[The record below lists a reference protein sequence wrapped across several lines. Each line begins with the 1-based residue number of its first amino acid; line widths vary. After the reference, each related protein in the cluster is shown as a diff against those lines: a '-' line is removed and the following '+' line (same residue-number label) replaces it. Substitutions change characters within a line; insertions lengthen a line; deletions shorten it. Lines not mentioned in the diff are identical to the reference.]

1 MMNWRDL
8 LTMKQRLHII
18 ILLVAAILVGCSVG
32 DTKNEEQVGDFNQI
46 MHQADSL
53 YNSMEFRTAY
63 DLYLQL
69 LDNKE
74 AKADDEKMLNV
85 LNSLCMASELAGH
98 KAEQTK
104 WMQQLLDLAKQT
116 DNAYYESL
124 GLLAMG
130 KRIYYEGD
138 RQQGIQYVSE
148 AIDLMAKTDREDAD
162 HLTHSQM
169 IILAGLYS
177 DMNDLDNA
185 LRTDE
190 RNVRLTMEGT
200 RWGNTPQLQ
209 LIDRRMALAKTA
221 YCLAKMGNFQRAD
234 SVYTAWQSVQYEG
247 DHTRD
252 YFIADYLRER
262 GRYPEAVKVNDDL
275 IQKIRAH
282 GDTLG
287 EMMNCA
293 KWGLAEV
300 YQKMGNYKQAAD
312 LYVQV
317 LEINDTLKAR
327 QAQNTAQELAA
338 IYHDQEQKQTIQ
350 EQEIANTRK
359 NYILVIVLAVL
370 IGVIAYTVIT
380 VRQKRIISQK
390 NRSLVKQITE
400 AMTYKELYN
409 NEKARLAELTSQDKN
424 DQQSDAPT
432 DLNAMTDE
440 QLFQHV
446 TEVIERER
454 LFLDPRFERQ
464 TVIDR
469 FQLSKERVGNIF
481 SQSEHAKLTNYIQQL
496 RLEYA
501 AQLLVE
507 QPERSIVQIATD
519 SGFSSHKYFTDR
531 FRQYFSMTPTEF
543 RKARK

>member
-1 MMNWRDL
+1 MR
-8 LTMKQRLHII
+8 QRLHII

-130 KRIYYEGD
+130 KRICYEGD
-138 RQQGIQYVSE
+138 RQQGILYVSE

-293 KWGLAEV
+293 KWVLAEV

-350 EQEIANTRK
+350 EQEMANTRK

-380 VRQKRIISQK
+380 MRQKRIISHK
-390 NRSLVKQITE
+390 NRLLVKQITE

-424 DQQSDAPT
+424 DQQSDVPN

-440 QLFQHV
+440 QLYQYV

-543 RKARK
+543 RKAKG

>member
-18 ILLVAAILVGCSVG
+18 ILLVVAILVGCTGG
-32 DTKNEEQVGDFNQI
+32 DTKNEEQVGDFKQI

-116 DNAYYESL
+116 GNAYYESM
-124 GLLAMG
+124 GLMSLG

-138 RQQGIQYVSE
+138 RQQGVRYVNE

-300 YQKMGNYKQAAD
+300 YQKMGNYKQATD

-370 IGVIAYTVIT
+370 IGVIAYTVII

-424 DQQSDAPT
+424 DQQSDPPT

-543 RKARK
+543 RKARE

>member
-1 MMNWRDL
+1 MQNLQDDMR
-8 LTMKQRLHII
+8 QRLHII

-69 LDNKE
+69 LDSKE

-262 GRYPEAVKVNDDL
+262 GRYPEAAKVNDDL

-350 EQEIANTRK
+350 EQEMANTRK
-359 NYILVIVLAVL
+359 NYILVIVVAVL

-380 VRQKRIISQK
+380 VRQKRIISHK

-409 NEKARLAELTSQDKN
+409 NEKARLAELTSQNKK

-440 QLFQHV
+440 QLFQYV

-454 LFLDPRFERQ
+454 LFLDPGFERQ
-464 TVIDR
+464 TVMDR

-543 RKARK
+543 RKARG

>member
-1 MMNWRDL
+1 
-8 LTMKQRLHII
+8 MKQRLHII
-18 ILLVAAILVGCSVG
+18 ILLVVAILVGCTGG

-63 DLYLQL
+63 DIYLQL

-116 DNAYYESL
+116 GNAYYESM
-124 GLLAMG
+124 GLMSLG

-138 RQQGIQYVSE
+138 RQQGVRYVNE

-300 YQKMGNYKQAAD
+300 YQKMGNYKQATD

-350 EQEIANTRK
+350 EQEMANTRK

-370 IGVIAYTVIT
+370 IGVIAYTVII

-531 FRQYFSMTPTEF
+531 FRQYFTMTPTEF
-543 RKARK
+543 RKARE

>member
-1 MMNWRDL
+1 
-8 LTMKQRLHII
+8 MKQRLHII
-18 ILLVAAILVGCSVG
+18 ILLVVAILVGCTGG

-350 EQEIANTRK
+350 EQEMANTRK
-359 NYILVIVLAVL
+359 NYILIIVLAVL

-380 VRQKRIISQK
+380 VRQKRIISHK
-390 NRSLVKQITE
+390 NCSLVKQITE
-400 AMTYKELYN
+400 AMTYTELYN
-409 NEKARLAELTSQDKN
+409 NEKARLAELTSQNKK

-440 QLFQHV
+440 QLFQYV

-454 LFLDPRFERQ
+454 LFLDPKFERQ
-464 TVIDR
+464 TVMDR

-543 RKARK
+543 RKAKG

>member
-1 MMNWRDL
+1 MNWRDL

-18 ILLVAAILVGCSVG
+18 ILFVAAILVGCSVG

-116 DNAYYESL
+116 GNAYYESL

-252 YFIADYLRER
+252 YFIVDYLRER

-300 YQKMGNYKQAAD
+300 YQKMGNYKQAVD

-350 EQEIANTRK
+350 EQEMANTRK
-359 NYILVIVLAVL
+359 NYILIIVLAVL

-409 NEKARLAELTSQDKN
+409 NEKARLAELTSQNKK

-440 QLFQHV
+440 QLFQYV

-454 LFLDPRFERQ
+454 LFLDPKFERQ
-464 TVIDR
+464 TVMDR

-543 RKARK
+543 RKARE

>member
-18 ILLVAAILVGCSVG
+18 ILLVVAILVGCTGG
-32 DTKNEEQVGDFNQI
+32 DTKNEEQVGDFKQI

-116 DNAYYESL
+116 GNAYYESM
-124 GLLAMG
+124 GLMSLG

-138 RQQGIQYVSE
+138 RQQGVRYVNE

-350 EQEIANTRK
+350 EQEMANTRK

-370 IGVIAYTVIT
+370 IGVIAYTVII

-424 DQQSDAPT
+424 DQQSDPPT

-507 QPERSIVQIATD
+507 QPKRSIVQIATD

-543 RKARK
+543 RKARE

>member
-18 ILLVAAILVGCSVG
+18 ILLVVAILVGCTGG

-116 DNAYYESL
+116 GNAYYESM
-124 GLLAMG
+124 GLMSLG

-138 RQQGIQYVSE
+138 RQQGVRYVNE

-300 YQKMGNYKQAAD
+300 YQKMGNYKQATD

-350 EQEIANTRK
+350 EQEMANTRK

-370 IGVIAYTVIT
+370 IGVIAYTVII

-424 DQQSDAPT
+424 NQQSDAPT

-531 FRQYFSMTPTEF
+531 FRQYFTMTPTEF
-543 RKARK
+543 RKARE

>member
-1 MMNWRDL
+1 MQNLQDDMR
-8 LTMKQRLHII
+8 QRLHII

-116 DNAYYESL
+116 GNAYYESM
-124 GLLAMG
+124 GLMSLG

-138 RQQGIQYVSE
+138 RQQGVRYVNE

-162 HLTHSQM
+162 HMTHSQM

-287 EMMNCA
+287 EMMNSA

-350 EQEIANTRK
+350 EQEMANTRK

-424 DQQSDAPT
+424 DQQSDVPN

-440 QLFQHV
+440 QLYQYV

-543 RKARK
+543 RKARE

>member
-18 ILLVAAILVGCSVG
+18 ILLVVAILVGCTGG

-116 DNAYYESL
+116 GNAYYESM
-124 GLLAMG
+124 GLMSLG

-138 RQQGIQYVSE
+138 RQQGVRYVNE

-350 EQEIANTRK
+350 EQEMANTRK

-424 DQQSDAPT
+424 DQQSDVPN

-454 LFLDPRFERQ
+454 LFLDPKFERQ

-543 RKARK
+543 RKARE

>member
-1 MMNWRDL
+1 MNWRDL

-18 ILLVAAILVGCSVG
+18 ILLVVAILVGCTGG

-116 DNAYYESL
+116 GNAYYESM
-124 GLLAMG
+124 GLMSLG

-138 RQQGIQYVSE
+138 RQQGVRYVNE

-300 YQKMGNYKQAAD
+300 YQKMGNYKQATD

-350 EQEIANTRK
+350 EQEMANTRK

-370 IGVIAYTVIT
+370 IGVIAYTVII

-531 FRQYFSMTPTEF
+531 FRQYFTMTPTEF
-543 RKARK
+543 RKARE

>member
-1 MMNWRDL
+1 MQNLQDDMR
-8 LTMKQRLHII
+8 QRLHII

-69 LDNKE
+69 LDSKE

-350 EQEIANTRK
+350 EQEMANTRK
-359 NYILVIVLAVL
+359 NYILVIVVAVL

-409 NEKARLAELTSQDKN
+409 NEKARLAELTSQNKK

-440 QLFQHV
+440 QLFQYV

-454 LFLDPRFERQ
+454 LFLDPGFERQ
-464 TVIDR
+464 TVMDR

-543 RKARK
+543 RKARG

>member
-1 MMNWRDL
+1 MNWRDL

-18 ILLVAAILVGCSVG
+18 ILLVVAILVGCTGG

-262 GRYPEAVKVNDDL
+262 GRYPEAVKVNADL

-300 YQKMGNYKQAAD
+300 YQKMGNYKQATD

-350 EQEIANTRK
+350 EQEMANTRK

-531 FRQYFSMTPTEF
+531 FRQYFTMTPTEF
-543 RKARK
+543 RKARE

>member
-18 ILLVAAILVGCSVG
+18 ILLVVAILVGCTGG

-116 DNAYYESL
+116 GNAYYESL

-148 AIDLMAKTDREDAD
+148 AIDLMAKTDRIDTD

-209 LIDRRMALAKTA
+209 LIDRRMALAKMA
-221 YCLAKMGNFQRAD
+221 YSLAKMGNFQRAD

-350 EQEIANTRK
+350 EQEMTNTRK

-424 DQQSDAPT
+424 DQQSDVPN

-440 QLFQHV
+440 QLYQYV

-543 RKARK
+543 RKARG

>member
-18 ILLVAAILVGCSVG
+18 ILLVVAILVGCTGG

-116 DNAYYESL
+116 GNAYYESM
-124 GLLAMG
+124 GLMSLG

-138 RQQGIQYVSE
+138 RQQGVRYVNE

-300 YQKMGNYKQAAD
+300 YQKMGNYKQATD

-350 EQEIANTRK
+350 EQEMANTRK

-370 IGVIAYTVIT
+370 IGVIAYTVII

-531 FRQYFSMTPTEF
+531 FRQYFTMTPTEF
-543 RKARK
+543 RKARE

>member
-1 MMNWRDL
+1 MNWRDL

-18 ILLVAAILVGCSVG
+18 ILLVVAILVGCTGG

-63 DLYLQL
+63 DIYLQL

-116 DNAYYESL
+116 GNAYYESM
-124 GLLAMG
+124 GLMSLG

-138 RQQGIQYVSE
+138 RQQGVRYVNE

-300 YQKMGNYKQAAD
+300 YQKMGNYKQATD

-350 EQEIANTRK
+350 EQEMANTRK

-370 IGVIAYTVIT
+370 IGVIAYTVII

-531 FRQYFSMTPTEF
+531 FRQYFTMTPTEF
-543 RKARK
+543 RKARE

>member
-18 ILLVAAILVGCSVG
+18 ILLVVAILVGCTGG

-63 DLYLQL
+63 DIYLQL

-104 WMQQLLDLAKQT
+104 WMQQLLDLAKQMG
-116 DNAYYESL
+116 NAYYESM
-124 GLLAMG
+124 GLMSLG

-138 RQQGIQYVSE
+138 RQQGVRYVNE

-177 DMNDLDNA
+177 DMNDHDNA

-300 YQKMGNYKQAAD
+300 YQKMGNYKQATD

-350 EQEIANTRK
+350 EQEMANTRK

-370 IGVIAYTVIT
+370 IGVIAYTVII

-531 FRQYFSMTPTEF
+531 FRQYFTMTPTEF
-543 RKARK
+543 RKARE

>member
-1 MMNWRDL
+1 MR
-8 LTMKQRLHII
+8 QRLYI
-18 ILLVAAILVGCSVG
+18 ILLLVATILVGCSVG
-32 DTKNEEQVGDFNQI
+32 DTKNEAQAGDFNQV

-53 YNSMEFRTAY
+53 YNSMEFKTAY

-116 DNAYYESL
+116 GNAYYESL

-130 KRIYYEGD
+130 KRISYEGD

-148 AIDLMAKTDREDAD
+148 AIDLMAKTDRIDTD

-169 IILAGLYS
+169 IILSSMYS
-177 DMNDLDNA
+177 EMNDLDNA

-200 RWGNTPQLQ
+200 RWGNSPQLQ
-209 LIDRRMALAKTA
+209 QIDQRMALAKMA
-221 YCLAKMGNFQRAD
+221 QRLAKKGDFQRAD
-234 SVYTAWQSVQYEG
+234 SAYADWQAVQYEG
-247 DHTRD
+247 NHARD
-252 YFIADYLRER
+252 YFIMDYLRER
-262 GRYPEAVKVNDDL
+262 GRYPEAVKVYDDL
-275 IQKIRAH
+275 IRQVRAH

-293 KWGLAEV
+293 KWGLAEI

-317 LEINDTLKAR
+317 LEINDTLKNR

-350 EQEIANTRK
+350 EQEMANTRK
-359 NYILVIVLAVL
+359 NYILVIVLVVL
-370 IGVIAYTVIT
+370 MGVIAYTVIT

-400 AMTYKELYN
+400 AMTYKELYRQLS
-409 NEKARLAELTSQDKN
+409 EKLKVESEEFATATGKTE
-424 DQQSDAPT
+424 PT
-432 DLNAMTDE
+432 DLNALTDE
-440 QLFQHV
+440 QLFQYV

-464 TVIDR
+464 TVMDR

-507 QPERSIVQIATD
+507 QPERSIVQIATN

-543 RKARK
+543 RKARE

>member
-18 ILLVAAILVGCSVG
+18 ILLVVAILVGCTGG

-63 DLYLQL
+63 DIYLQL

-116 DNAYYESL
+116 GNAYYESM
-124 GLLAMG
+124 GLMSLG

-138 RQQGIQYVSE
+138 RQQGVRYVNE

-300 YQKMGNYKQAAD
+300 YQKMGNYKQATD

-350 EQEIANTRK
+350 EQEMANTRK

-370 IGVIAYTVIT
+370 IGVIAYTVII

-531 FRQYFSMTPTEF
+531 FRQYFTMTPTEF
-543 RKARK
+543 RKARE

>member
-18 ILLVAAILVGCSVG
+18 ILLVVAILVGCTGG

-116 DNAYYESL
+116 GNAYYESM
-124 GLLAMG
+124 GLMSLG

-138 RQQGIQYVSE
+138 RQQGVRYVNE

-209 LIDRRMALAKTA
+209 LIDWRMALAKTA

-234 SVYTAWQSVQYEG
+234 SVYTVWQSVQYEG
-247 DHTRD
+247 DHIRD

-350 EQEIANTRK
+350 EQEMANTRK

-370 IGVIAYTVIT
+370 IGVIAYTVII

-531 FRQYFSMTPTEF
+531 FRQYFTMTPTEF
-543 RKARK
+543 RKARE

>member
-1 MMNWRDL
+1 MQNLQDDMR
-8 LTMKQRLHII
+8 QRLHII

-116 DNAYYESL
+116 GNAYYESM
-124 GLLAMG
+124 GLMSLG

-138 RQQGIQYVSE
+138 RQQGVRYVNE

-162 HLTHSQM
+162 HMTHSQM

-287 EMMNCA
+287 EMMNSA

-350 EQEIANTRK
+350 EQEMANTRK

-370 IGVIAYTVIT
+370 IGMIAYTVIT

-424 DQQSDAPT
+424 DQQSDVPN

-440 QLFQHV
+440 QLYQYV

-543 RKARK
+543 RKARE

>member
-18 ILLVAAILVGCSVG
+18 ILLVVAILVGCTGG

-116 DNAYYESL
+116 GNAYYESL

-138 RQQGIQYVSE
+138 RQQGIH
-148 AIDLMAKTDREDAD
+148 A
-162 HLTHSQM
+162 
-169 IILAGLYS
+169 
-177 DMNDLDNA
+177 
-185 LRTDE
+185 
-190 RNVRLTMEGT
+190 
-200 RWGNTPQLQ
+200 
-209 LIDRRMALAKTA
+209 
-221 YCLAKMGNFQRAD
+221 
-234 SVYTAWQSVQYEG
+234 
-247 DHTRD
+247 RD
-252 YFIADYLRER
+252 YFIMDYLRER
-262 GRYPEAVKVNDDL
+262 GRYPEAVKVYDDL
-275 IQKIRAH
+275 IRQVREY

-287 EMMNCA
+287 EMMNSA

-327 QAQNTAQELAA
+327 QA
-338 IYHDQEQKQTIQ
+338 
-350 EQEIANTRK
+350 
-359 NYILVIVLAVL
+359 
-370 IGVIAYTVIT
+370 
-380 VRQKRIISQK
+380 
-390 NRSLVKQITE
+390 
-400 AMTYKELYN
+400 
-409 NEKARLAELTSQDKN
+409 
-424 DQQSDAPT
+424 
-432 DLNAMTDE
+432 
-440 QLFQHV
+440 
-446 TEVIERER
+446 
-454 LFLDPRFERQ
+454 
-464 TVIDR
+464 
-469 FQLSKERVGNIF
+469 
-481 SQSEHAKLTNYIQQL
+481 
-496 RLEYA
+496 
-501 AQLLVE
+501 
-507 QPERSIVQIATD
+507 
-519 SGFSSHKYFTDR
+519 
-531 FRQYFSMTPTEF
+531 
-543 RKARK
+543 

>member
-18 ILLVAAILVGCSVG
+18 ILLVVAILVGCTGG

-116 DNAYYESL
+116 GNAYYESM
-124 GLLAMG
+124 GLMSLG

-138 RQQGIQYVSE
+138 RQQGVRYVNE

-300 YQKMGNYKQAAD
+300 YQKMGNYKQATD

-350 EQEIANTRK
+350 EQEMANTRK

-370 IGVIAYTVIT
+370 IGVIAYTVII

-507 QPERSIVQIATD
+507 QPKRSIVQIATD

-543 RKARK
+543 RKARE

>member
-1 MMNWRDL
+1 MQNLQDDMR
-8 LTMKQRLHII
+8 QRLHII
-18 ILLVAAILVGCSVG
+18 ILLVAAILVGCSVS

-350 EQEIANTRK
+350 EQEMANTRK
-359 NYILVIVLAVL
+359 NYILIIVLAVL

-409 NEKARLAELTSQDKN
+409 NEKARLAELTSQNKK

-440 QLFQHV
+440 QLFQYV

-454 LFLDPRFERQ
+454 LFLDPGFERQ
-464 TVIDR
+464 TVMDR

>member
-1 MMNWRDL
+1 MQNLQDDMR
-8 LTMKQRLHII
+8 QRLHII

-116 DNAYYESL
+116 GNVYYESL

-138 RQQGIQYVSE
+138 RQQGVRYVNE

-293 KWGLAEV
+293 KWGLAEI

-317 LEINDTLKAR
+317 LEINDTLKNR
-327 QAQNTAQELAA
+327 LAQNTAQELAA

-350 EQEIANTRK
+350 EQEMANTRK

-370 IGVIAYTVIT
+370 IGVIAYTVII

-409 NEKARLAELTSQDKN
+409 NEKARLAELTSQNKK

-454 LFLDPRFERQ
+454 LFLDPKFERQ

-543 RKARK
+543 RKTRE

>member
-18 ILLVAAILVGCSVG
+18 ILLVVAILVGCSVG

-116 DNAYYESL
+116 GNAYYESM
-124 GLLAMG
+124 GLMSLG

-138 RQQGIQYVSE
+138 RQQGVRYVNE

-300 YQKMGNYKQAAD
+300 YQKMGNYKQATD

-350 EQEIANTRK
+350 EQEMANTRK

-370 IGVIAYTVIT
+370 IGVIAYTVII

-531 FRQYFSMTPTEF
+531 FRQYFTMTPTEF
-543 RKARK
+543 RKARE

>member
-1 MMNWRDL
+1 MQNLQDDMR
-8 LTMKQRLHII
+8 QRLHII

-116 DNAYYESL
+116 GNAYYESM
-124 GLLAMG
+124 GLMSLG

-138 RQQGIQYVSE
+138 RQQGVRYVNE

-300 YQKMGNYKQAAD
+300 YQKMGNYKQATD

-350 EQEIANTRK
+350 EQEMANTRK

-370 IGVIAYTVIT
+370 IGVIAYTVII

-531 FRQYFSMTPTEF
+531 FRQYFTMTPTEF
-543 RKARK
+543 RKARE